1 MHEKVC
7 QHLIYFC
14 TWEYMKELVLS
25 WEITDMRDIL
35 QYTMNGAVAMWMK
48 QQSIQKAKSVVVNK
62 FISPLPMLDVI

>member
-35 QYTMNGAVAMWMK
+35 QYTMNRAVAMWM
-48 QQSIQKAKSVVVNK
+48 
-62 FISPLPMLDVI
+62 

>member
-1 MHEKVC
+1 MQMDTLPKKREGENMHETAC

-35 QYTMNGAVAMWMK
+35 QYTMNRAVAMWM
-48 QQSIQKAKSVVVNK
+48 
-62 FISPLPMLDVI
+62 